1 MLGLGLEIASVP
13 SASTF
18 VIGVIPR
25 AKKIEK
31 RMNKDF
37 FLNFHNIL
45 PPFFCYNF
53 ITYNTKMKAVTI
65 MKEKYFPILRA
76 ILKNKNVPEDSLEI
90 IKKDDFIIFYQV
102 DFDITNFE
110 ILNTFGQIGVK
121 FELITAYE
129 KWISRNTSDYKV

>member
-37 FLNFHNIL
+37 FKFFIIFYLR
-45 PPFFCYNF
+45 FCYNF

-76 ILKNKNVPEDSLEI
+76 ILKNKNVQRI
-90 IKKDDFIIFYQV
+90 V
-102 DFDITNFE
+102 
-110 ILNTFGQIGVK
+110 
-121 FELITAYE
+121 
-129 KWISRNTSDYKV
+129 

>member
-1 MLGLGLEIASVP
+1 
-13 SASTF
+13 
-18 VIGVIPR
+18 
-25 AKKIEK
+25 
-31 RMNKDF
+31 
-37 FLNFHNIL
+37 
-45 PPFFCYNF
+45 
-53 ITYNTKMKAVTI
+53 MKAVTI

-90 IKKDDFIIFYQV
+90 IKKMILLFFYQV

-129 KWISRNTSDYKV
+129 KNGLVETQVIIRCDEFEKVEKYFE

>member
-31 RMNKDF
+31 RMNKD

-90 IKKDDFIIFYQV
+90 IKKMILLFFYQV
-102 DFDITNFE
+102 DF
-110 ILNTFGQIGVK
+110 
-121 FELITAYE
+121 
-129 KWISRNTSDYKV
+129 